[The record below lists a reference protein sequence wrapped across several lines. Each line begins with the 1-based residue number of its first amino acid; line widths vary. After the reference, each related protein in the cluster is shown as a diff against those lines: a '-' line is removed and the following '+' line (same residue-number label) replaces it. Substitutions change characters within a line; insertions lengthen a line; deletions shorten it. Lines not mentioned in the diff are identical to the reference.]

1 MAKYKKVPRRK
12 FNYNSIIVLIFILSF
27 FGFIYSNV
35 FVKTNNV
42 NLNISIQEINS
53 EIAQTKIVNESLA
66 LEIQELAT
74 YDNISE
80 VAKEAGLTNQQNN
93 IVSLRHR
100 P

>member
-35 FVKTNNV
+35 FVRTNNV
-42 NLNISIQEINS
+42 NLNIAIQEVDAKIS
-53 EIAQTKIVNESLA
+53 EARVVNESLSID
-66 LEIQELAT
+66 IQELAT
-74 YDNISE
+74 YDNIAE

-93 IVSLRHR
+93 VVSIRIQ